1 MKNKMKNVQH
11 AGKLN
16 KIAAA
21 LLLAVPG
28 CVLAESSVVV
38 YGRIHAGLDHI
49 ESSTSAASPH
59 GESLSRVSDNS
70 SKIGF
75 RGRED
80 LGNGNTAFFQIEGN
94 AKLDDG
100 TGAINSKDTFV
111 GLENPAYGRIALGR
125 FATPIRQINGYTN
138 RFVGEGIQDDA
149 NISQLGG
156 EGFNRRSANAVSYRT
171 PVLQGFSA
179 TIYRASE
186 NEASNGDRIYS
197 SIVQYVNGPIKGAV
211 GYEKHKDLRPG
222 FSEKMYRAVGNYNF
236 GGGDVGVAWNRMVY
250 DVASGD
256 LQRDYFTITA
266 AYKAGGGSF
275 IGRFG
280 IAGDVS
286 GSAPD
291 GASVTIK
298 TTSLVRGEDSGAK
311 QATLGYE
318 YYMSKRS
325 TVYAYY
331 TQTNNDKRANYTF
344 GGNGFASVK
353 QGAKLSGVMLG
364 VIHLF

>member
-1 MKNKMKNVQH
+1 MKNEMKNQMNTMQ
-11 AGKLN
+11 LN
-16 KIAAA
+16 KIAAV
-21 LLLAVPG
+21 LLLAAPG

-38 YGRIHAGLDHI
+38 YGRIHAGFDRI
-49 ESSTSAASPH
+49 ETSSSATAPN
-59 GESLSRVSDNS
+59 GESVSRVSDNS

-156 EGFNRRSANAVSYRT
+156 EGFNRRSSNAVSYRT

-197 SIVQYVNGPIKGAV
+197 GIVQYVNGPIKGAV

-222 FSEKMYRAVGNYNF
+222 FSEKMFRAVGNYNF
-236 GGGDVGVAWNRMVY
+236 GGD
-250 DVASGD
+250 
-256 LQRDYFTITA
+256 
-266 AYKAGGGSF
+266 
-275 IGRFG
+275 
-280 IAGDVS
+280 
-286 GSAPD
+286 
-291 GASVTIK
+291 
-298 TTSLVRGEDSGAK
+298 DSGAK

-318 YYMSKRS
+318 YYLSKRS

-331 TQTNNDKRANYTF
+331 TQTNNDKNANYTF
-344 GGNGFASVK
+344 GGNAFAATK
-353 QGAKLSGVMLG
+353 KGAKLSGVMLG

>member
-1 MKNKMKNVQH
+1 MKKNAMQ
-11 AGKLN
+11 LN
-16 KIAAA
+16 KIATA

-38 YGRIHAGLDHI
+38 YGRIHAGLDRI
-49 ESSTSAASPH
+49 ETSSSATAPN
-59 GESLSRVSDNS
+59 GESVSRVSDNS

-156 EGFNRRSANAVSYRT
+156 EGFNRRASNAVSYRT

-197 SIVQYVNGPIKGAV
+197 GIVQYVNGPVKGAV
-211 GYEKHKDLRPG
+211 GYEKHTDVRPG
-222 FSEKMYRAVGNYNF
+222 YGEKMFRAVANYNF
-236 GGGDVGVAWNRMVY
+236 GGGGGDVGVAWNRMVY
-250 DVASGD
+250 DIASGD
-256 LQRDYFTITA
+256 LRRDYFTITG

-280 IAGDVS
+280 VAGDVS

-291 GASVTIK
+291 GASVTVK
-298 TTSLVRGEDSGAK
+298 ATSLVRGNDSGAR

-318 YYMSKRS
+318 YYLSKRS

-331 TQTNNDKRANYTF
+331 TQTNNEKNANYTF
-344 GGNGFASVK
+344 GGNAFATTRK
-353 QGAKLSGVMLG
+353 GARLSGVMLG